1 LSGYGVFGTGV
12 ACREP
17 GLVDAFF
24 LLSVHCPYAREGKGT
39 HMAASIAKKD
49 QRVEF
54 RTSSENRELFGR
66 AAEASGT
73 DLSGFANEQLRV
85 AALRVLADRT
95 AFVLSPVE
103 AALWDELMERP
114 ARDLPDVRALL
125 AEPSIFVDE

>member
-1 LSGYGVFGTGV
+1 
-12 ACREP
+12 
-17 GLVDAFF
+17 
-24 LLSVHCPYAREGKGT
+24 
-39 HMAASIAKKD
+39 MAASIAKKD